1 MRAFFFEDVKSNK
14 FTGKKMLV
22 WCGFTKQNVC
32 IERKTP
38 GFGSNHDTCFN
49 LFLGRFD
56 KLQIFGG

>member
-1 MRAFFFEDVKSNK
+1 
-14 FTGKKMLV
+14 MLV
-22 WCGFTKQNVC
+22 WCGFTTKQNVC
-32 IERKTP
+32 IERKTS